1 MNAELAQHLCA
12 AAIVALIGLESE
24 MHVGIYRVVA
34 LFLKLVCCNL
44 VHQAYAA
51 TFLLHVYEH
60 ALAFLLNHLHGFVEL
75 FATVATHAS
84 EDVARSA

>member
-12 AAIVALIGLESE
+12 AAIVALVGLESE

-60 ALAFLLNHLHGFVEL
+60 ALAFLLDHLHGFVEL
-75 FATVATHAS
+75 FATVATHAP
-84 EDVARSA
+84 EDIACSA